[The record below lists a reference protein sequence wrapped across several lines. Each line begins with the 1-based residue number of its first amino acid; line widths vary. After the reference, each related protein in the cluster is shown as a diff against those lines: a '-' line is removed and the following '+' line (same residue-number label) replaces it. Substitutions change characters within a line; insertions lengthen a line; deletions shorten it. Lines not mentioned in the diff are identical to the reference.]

1 MANVELKKDFKDGQF
16 LYGDDLNNNFKVIEA
31 GINANEKN
39 LQDVID
45 QAQEDLKDE
54 LEEITGER
62 GWDWNDNSGERVT
75 FYKGDTNQ
83 VNEKPISNG
92 QLLYDITTGETALD
106 TGGKRVTT
114 GAGNVL
120 AVSDEEPTNPGTK
133 VWIKPNELQ
142 KVDSTEVIDSLEGNE
157 TNLAPSVRAVKGSF
171 MQILSENYNVDNIKT
186 SGIYGIFNAKGTL
199 PAGLDIND
207 NNIFLHCFMWY
218 ADYGRQIIYDVRT
231 LKTYMRILNN
241 GIWHEWKSENEEP
254 QEDIITGGSAAKCGY
269 KIDGKAVYVKCIDLG
284 QLPNAGSKSVSTGLK
299 GRLVNIIKFEGFA
312 YDNSGSCLSLPFV
325 SSLGVDYNVQVILL
339 DGGATID
346 VSSTQNY
353 SPFFGILYIYYTN
366 K

>member
-39 LQDVID
+39 LQNVID
-45 QAQEDLKDE
+45 QAQEDLRNE

-120 AVSDEEPTNPGTK
+120 AVSEEEPTNPGTK

-142 KVDSTEVIDSLEGNE
+142 KVDSTEVIDSLKGNE
-157 TNLAPSVRAVKGSF
+157 TNLAPSVRAVKNAIKEVDDKNNYSTEEQVIGTWEGKPLYRRTIKYTVPNSSSFVSVFELEDFLDIQIFYGSF
-171 MQILSENYNVDNIKT
+171 FYKTNNRQKYPLPYGEGQYFNNVSIEQNKILAAQNGFDKSPCTLVIEYTKT
-186 SGIYGIFNAKGTL
+186 T
-199 PAGLDIND
+199 D
-207 NNIFLHCFMWY
+207 
-218 ADYGRQIIYDVRT
+218 
-231 LKTYMRILNN
+231 
-241 GIWHEWKSENEEP
+241 
-254 QEDIITGGSAAKCGY
+254 
-269 KIDGKAVYVKCIDLG
+269 
-284 QLPNAGSKSVSTGLK
+284 
-299 GRLVNIIKFEGFA
+299 
-312 YDNSGSCLSLPFV
+312 
-325 SSLGVDYNVQVILL
+325 
-339 DGGATID
+339 
-346 VSSTQNY
+346 
-353 SPFFGILYIYYTN
+353 
-366 K
+366 

>member
-39 LQDVID
+39 LQNVID

-75 FYKGDTNQ
+75 FYKGDTDQ

-120 AVSDEEPTNPGTK
+120 AVSDKEPTNPGTK

-157 TNLAPSVRAVKGSF
+157 TNLAPSVKAVKDTLSYSTEEQVVGTWMGKPLYRKVFTGNISKDT
-171 MQILSENYNVDNIKT
+171 ILISNVDT
-186 SGIYGIFNAKGTL
+186 LTDVKGTGVL
-199 PAGLDIND
+199 SGVHRVIPFYQFYND
-207 NNIFLHCFMWY
+207 KEY
-218 ADYGRQIIYDVRT
+218 
-231 LKTYMRILNN
+231 ILT
-241 GIWHEWKSENEEP
+241 IEKKDTNEVVLIAYEK
-254 QEDIITGGSAAKCGY
+254 D
-269 KIDGKAVYVKCIDLG
+269 
-284 QLPNAGSKSVSTGLK
+284 NASVSYNS
-299 GRLVNIIKFEGFA
+299 NITLE
-312 YDNSGSCLSLPFV
+312 
-325 SSLGVDYNVQVILL
+325 
-339 DGGATID
+339 
-346 VSSTQNY
+346 
-353 SPFFGILYIYYTN
+353 YT
-366 K
+366 KITD